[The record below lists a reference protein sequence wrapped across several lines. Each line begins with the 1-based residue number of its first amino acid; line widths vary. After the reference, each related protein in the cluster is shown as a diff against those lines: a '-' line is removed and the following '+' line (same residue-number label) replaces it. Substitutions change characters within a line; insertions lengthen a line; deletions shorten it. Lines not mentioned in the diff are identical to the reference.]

1 MNNSVER
8 AGNSSHVASPQA
20 KSAVTLYGL
29 PWPIFAL
36 VTAVLLAAVYL
47 NVLPAGLI
55 GSLMVMLV
63 LGEIL
68 GFIGDRLPIVRSYLG
83 GGVILAIFGA
93 AAIVYLELLP
103 KPVISDITTFMKGGE
118 FLNFYI
124 VALIAGSI
132 LGMDSKA
139 LVKIG
144 MRYFVPI
151 IGATA
156 GAILL
161 AIVVGAAFG
170 FTVQDAVLVI
180 ALPIMGGGMGAGAIP
195 MSQVYEQL
203 LGQPASYYVSLLV
216 PALALGNVFSIVLAS
231 VLARVADKFP
241 SLSGQGQI
249 MQGVSIEEKAQ
260 RLDLGKMGI
269 GMMIAAAFYLAGSV
283 LGAFIPLHP
292 YALMII
298 LVAVAKIANLVPT
311 LVTDSSS
318 QWLSFVAKNLTLAQ
332 LFGIGIAYTDLQTVI
347 DALSITYV
355 AIVLAV
361 VVGTALGAGLV
372 GKLVGFY
379 PIESSITAG
388 LCMAN
393 MGGTG
398 DVAVLSAAK
407 RMNLMPFAQI
417 SSRLGGAFILLLS
430 GLLVTFFV

>member
-1 MNNSVER
+1 MNNSIEQAGMTDLDR
-8 AGNSSHVASPQA
+8 AGKAS
-20 KSAVTLYGL
+20 VTLYGL
-29 PWPIFAL
+29 PWPIFA
-36 VTAVLLAAVYL
+36 VITAVLLVAVYL

-68 GFIGDRLPIVRSYLG
+68 GFVGDRLPIVRSYLG

-93 AAIVYLELLP
+93 AAIVYLDLLP
-103 KPVISDITTFMKGGE
+103 EPVISDISTFMKEGE

-151 IGATA
+151 IGATV
-156 GAILL
+156 GAIML
-161 AIVVGAAFG
+161 AVVVGALFG

-203 LGQPASYYVSLLV
+203 LGQPASYYISLLV
-216 PALALGNVFSIVLAS
+216 PALALGNVFSIVLGS
-231 VLARVADKFP
+231 VLAKLADVYPK
-241 SLSGQGQI
+241 LSGQGQI
-249 MQGVSIEEKAQ
+249 MQGVSIEEKTQ
-260 RLDLGKMGI
+260 KLDLGKMGI
-269 GMMIAAAFYLAGSV
+269 GLVIAATFYLAGEI

-298 LVAVAKIANLVPT
+298 LVAVAKISNMLPT
-311 LVTDSSS
+311 LVTDSSA
-318 QWLSFVAKNLTLAQ
+318 QWLSFVARNLTLAQ
-332 LFGIGIAYTDLQTVI
+332 LFGIGIAFTDLETVI
-347 DALSITYV
+347 NALSFTYV

-361 VVGTALGAGLV
+361 VAGAALGAGLV
-372 GKLVGFY
+372 GRLVGFY
-379 PIESSITAG
+379 PIESAITAG

-430 GLLVTFFV
+430 GLLVTVFV

>member
-1 MNNSVER
+1 MNNSIEQ
-8 AGNSSHVASPQA
+8 AGMTDLHGTQTKP
-20 KSAVTLYGL
+20 AVTLYGL
-29 PWPIFAL
+29 PWPIFA
-36 VTAVLLAAVYL
+36 VITAVLLTAVFL
-47 NVLPAGLI
+47 EVLPAGLI

-63 LGEIL
+63 LGEIF
-68 GFIGDRLPIVRSYLG
+68 GFVGDRLPIVRSYLG

-93 AAIVYLELLP
+93 ASIVYFDLLP
-103 KPVISDITTFMKGGE
+103 KPVISDISTFMKDGE

-161 AIVVGAAFG
+161 AILVGALFG

-203 LGQPASYYVSLLV
+203 LGQPASYYISLLV
-216 PALALGNVFSIVLAS
+216 PALALGNVFSIVLGS
-231 VLARVADKFP
+231 VLAKLADVYP
-241 SLSGQGQI
+241 TLSGQGQI
-249 MQGVSIEEKAQ
+249 MQGVSIEEKTQ
-260 RLDLGKMGI
+260 KLDLGKMGI
-269 GMMIAAAFYLAGSV
+269 GMMIAAAFYLGGEI

-292 YALMII
+292 YALMIV
-298 LVAVAKIANLVPT
+298 LVAVAKISNLMPA

-332 LFGIGIAYTDLQTVI
+332 LFGIGIAFTDLETVI
-347 DALSITYV
+347 NALSFTYV

-361 VVGTALGAGLV
+361 VVGAALGAGLV
-372 GKLVGFY
+372 GKMVGFY
-379 PIESSITAG
+379 PIESAITAG

-430 GLLVTFFV
+430 GLLVTVFV

>member
-1 MNNSVER
+1 MNNSIEQV
-8 AGNSSHVASPQA
+8 GMSDLDSVQKTSVA
-20 KSAVTLYGL
+20 LYGL
-29 PWPIFAL
+29 PWPIFA
-36 VTAVLLAAVYL
+36 VIATVLLAAVFL
-47 NVLPAGLI
+47 DVLPAGLI

-68 GFIGDRLPIVRSYLG
+68 GFVGDRLPIVRSYLG

-93 AAIVYLELLP
+93 ATIVYLDLLP
-103 KPVISDITTFMKGGE
+103 KPVISDITTFMKAGE

-161 AIVVGAAFG
+161 AILVGALFG

-203 LGQPASYYVSLLV
+203 LGQPASYYISLLV
-216 PALALGNVFSIVLAS
+216 PALALGNVFSIVMGS
-231 VLARVADKFP
+231 VLAKLADLYP
-241 SLSGQGQI
+241 RLSGQGQI
-249 MQGVSIEEKAQ
+249 MQGVSIQERPQK
-260 RLDLGKMGI
+260 LDLGKMGI
-269 GMMIAAAFYLAGSV
+269 GMMIAATFYLAGEI
-283 LGAFIPLHP
+283 LGVFIPLHP

-298 LVAVAKIANLVPT
+298 LVAVAKISNMLPPLVS
-311 LVTDSSS
+311 DSSA

-332 LFGIGIAYTDLQTVI
+332 LFGIGIAFTDLETVLN
-347 DALSITYV
+347 ALSITYV

-361 VVGTALGAGLV
+361 VVGAALGAGLI
-372 GKLVGFY
+372 GRLVGFY
-379 PIESSITAG
+379 PIESAITAG

-430 GLLVTFFV
+430 GLLVTVFV

>member
-1 MNNSVER
+1 MNNSIEQ
-8 AGNSSHVASPQA
+8 AGMTDRHGAQT

-29 PWPIFAL
+29 PWPIFA
-36 VTAVLLAAVYL
+36 VITAVLLTAVFL
-47 NVLPAGLI
+47 DVLPAGLI

-68 GFIGDRLPIVRSYLG
+68 GFVGDRLPIVRSYLG

-93 AAIVYLELLP
+93 ASIVYFDLLP
-103 KPVISDITTFMKGGE
+103 EPVISDISTFMKAGE

-144 MRYFVPI
+144 LRYFVPI

-156 GAILL
+156 GAVLL
-161 AIVVGAAFG
+161 AVLVGALFG

-203 LGQPASYYVSLLV
+203 LGQPASYYISLLV
-216 PALALGNVFSIVLAS
+216 PALALGNVFSIVLGS
-231 VLARVADKFP
+231 VLAKLADVYP
-241 SLSGQGQI
+241 TLSGQGQI
-249 MQGVSIEEKAQ
+249 MQGVSIEEKTQ
-260 RLDLGKMGI
+260 KLDLGKMGI
-269 GMMIAAAFYLAGSV
+269 GMMIAAAFYLAGEI

-292 YALMII
+292 YALMIV
-298 LVAVAKIANLVPT
+298 LVAVAKISNLMPA

-332 LFGIGIAYTDLQTVI
+332 LFGIGIAFTDLETVI
-347 DALSITYV
+347 NALSFTYV

-361 VVGTALGAGLV
+361 VVGAALGAGLV

-379 PIESSITAG
+379 PIESAITAG

-430 GLLVTFFV
+430 GLLVTVFV

>member
-1 MNNSVER
+1 MNNSIEQ
-8 AGNSSHVASPQA
+8 AGMSDHD
-20 KSAVTLYGL
+20 SAQKPTVTLYGL
-29 PWPIFAL
+29 PWPIFAV
-36 VTAVLLAAVYL
+36 VTAVLLAAVFL
-47 NVLPAGLI
+47 DVLPAGLI

-68 GFIGDRLPIVRSYLG
+68 GFVGDRLPIIRSYLG
-83 GGVILAIFGA
+83 GGVIVAIFGA
-93 AAIVYLELLP
+93 AAIVYFDLLP
-103 KPVISDITTFMKGGE
+103 EPVISDISTFMKEGE
-118 FLNFYI
+118 FLTFYI

-151 IGATA
+151 IGATV

-161 AIVVGAAFG
+161 AIGVGALFG

-216 PALALGNVFSIVLAS
+216 PALALDNVFSIILGS
-231 VLARVADKFP
+231 VLAKLADVYPK
-241 SLSGQGQI
+241 LSGQGQI
-249 MQGVSIEEKAQ
+249 MQGVSIQEKTQ
-260 RLDLGKMGI
+260 KLDLGKMGI
-269 GMMIAAAFYLAGSV
+269 GLMIAAAFYLAGEV
-283 LGAFIPLHP
+283 LGVFIPLHP

-298 LVAVAKIANLVPT
+298 LVAVAKISNLLPA
-311 LVTDSSS
+311 LVTDSSA

-332 LFGIGIAYTDLQTVI
+332 LFGIGIAFTDLETVLN
-347 DALSITYV
+347 ALSVTYV

-361 VVGTALGAGLV
+361 VVGAALGAGLV

-379 PIESSITAG
+379 PVESAITAG

-430 GLLVTFFV
+430 GLLVTVFV

>member
-1 MNNSVER
+1 MNNSIEQAGISNVEVEIGQK
-8 AGNSSHVASPQA
+8 AT
-20 KSAVTLYGL
+20 VTLYGL
-29 PWPIFAL
+29 PWPIFAII
-36 VTAVLLAAVYL
+36 TAVLLTAVYL

-68 GFIGDRLPIVRSYLG
+68 GFVGDRLPIIRSYLG

-93 AAIVYLELLP
+93 AAIVYLDLLP
-103 KPVISDITTFMKGGE
+103 EPVIGDISTFMKEGE

-161 AIVVGAAFG
+161 AIVVGALFG

-203 LGQPASYYVSLLV
+203 LGQPASYYISLLV
-216 PALALGNVFSIVLAS
+216 PALALGNVFSIVLGS
-231 VLARVADKFP
+231 VLAKLADVYPK
-241 SLSGQGQI
+241 LSGQGQI
-249 MQGVSIEEKAQ
+249 MQGVSIQEKTQ
-260 RLDLGKMGI
+260 KLDLGKMGI
-269 GMMIAAAFYLAGSV
+269 GLLIAAAFYLAGEI
-283 LGAFIPLHP
+283 LGVFIPLHP
-292 YALMII
+292 YALMIL
-298 LVAVAKIANLVPT
+298 LVAVAKISNMLPT
-311 LVTDSSS
+311 LVTDSSA

-332 LFGIGIAYTDLQTVI
+332 LFGIGIAFTDLETVI
-347 DALSITYV
+347 NALSFTYV

-361 VVGTALGAGLV
+361 VAGAALGAGLV

-379 PIESSITAG
+379 PIESAITAG

-430 GLLVTFFV
+430 GLLVTVFV

>member
-1 MNNSVER
+1 MNNSIEQ
-8 AGNSSHVASPQA
+8 AGMSDHD
-20 KSAVTLYGL
+20 SAQKPTVTLYGL
-29 PWPIFAL
+29 PWPIFAV
-36 VTAVLLAAVYL
+36 VTAVLLAAVFL
-47 NVLPAGLI
+47 DVLPAGLI

-68 GFIGDRLPIVRSYLG
+68 GFVGDRLPIIRSYLG
-83 GGVILAIFGA
+83 GGVIVAIFGA
-93 AAIVYLELLP
+93 AAIVYFDLLP
-103 KPVISDITTFMKGGE
+103 EPVISDISTFMKEGE
-118 FLNFYI
+118 FLTFYI

-151 IGATA
+151 IGATV

-161 AIVVGAAFG
+161 AIGVGALFG

-216 PALALGNVFSIVLAS
+216 PALALGNVFSIILGS
-231 VLARVADKFP
+231 VLAKLADVYPK
-241 SLSGQGQI
+241 LSGQGQI
-249 MQGVSIEEKAQ
+249 MQGVSIQEKTQ
-260 RLDLGKMGI
+260 KLDLGKMGI
-269 GMMIAAAFYLAGSV
+269 GLMIAAAFYLAGEV
-283 LGAFIPLHP
+283 LGVFIPLHP

-298 LVAVAKIANLVPT
+298 LVAVAKISNLLPA
-311 LVTDSSS
+311 LVTDSSA

-332 LFGIGIAYTDLQTVI
+332 LFGIGIAFTDLETVLN
-347 DALSITYV
+347 ALSVTYV

-361 VVGTALGAGLV
+361 VVGAALGAGLV

-379 PIESSITAG
+379 PVESAITAG

-430 GLLVTFFV
+430 GLLVTVFV

>member
-1 MNNSVER
+1 MNKSIEQ
-8 AGNSSHVASPQA
+8 AGVTDLHGAQTKP
-20 KSAVTLYGL
+20 AVTLYGL
-29 PWPIFAL
+29 PWPIFA
-36 VTAVLLAAVYL
+36 VITAVLLTAVFL
-47 NVLPAGLI
+47 DVLPAGLI

-68 GFIGDRLPIVRSYLG
+68 GFVGDRLPIVRSYLG

-93 AAIVYLELLP
+93 ASIVYFELLP
-103 KPVISDITTFMKGGE
+103 KPVISDISTFMKAGE

-144 MRYFVPI
+144 LRYFVPI

-156 GAILL
+156 GAVLL
-161 AIVVGAAFG
+161 AILVGALFG

-203 LGQPASYYVSLLV
+203 LGQPASYYISLLV
-216 PALALGNVFSIVLAS
+216 PALALGNVFSIVLGS
-231 VLARVADKFP
+231 VLAKVADVYP
-241 SLSGQGQI
+241 TLSGQGQI
-249 MQGVSIEEKAQ
+249 MQGVSIEEKTQ
-260 RLDLGKMGI
+260 KLDLGKMGI
-269 GMMIAAAFYLAGSV
+269 GMMIAAAFYLGGEILGS
-283 LGAFIPLHP
+283 FIPLHP
-292 YALMII
+292 YALMIV
-298 LVAVAKIANLVPT
+298 LVAVAKISNLMPT

-332 LFGIGIAYTDLQTVI
+332 LFGIGIAFTDLETVI
-347 DALSITYV
+347 NALSFTYV

-361 VVGTALGAGLV
+361 VVGAALGAGLV
-372 GKLVGFY
+372 GRLVGFY
-379 PIESSITAG
+379 PIESAITAG

-430 GLLVTFFV
+430 GLLVTVFV

>member
-1 MNNSVER
+1 MNNSIEH
-8 AGNSSHVASPQA
+8 AGMSDHD
-20 KSAVTLYGL
+20 SAQKPTVTLYGL
-29 PWPIFAL
+29 PWPIFAV
-36 VTAVLLAAVYL
+36 VTAVLLAAVFL
-47 NVLPAGLI
+47 DVLPAGLI

-68 GFIGDRLPIVRSYLG
+68 GFVGDRLPIIRSYFG
-83 GGVILAIFGA
+83 GGVIVAIFGA
-93 AAIVYLELLP
+93 AAIVYFDLLP
-103 KPVISDITTFMKGGE
+103 EPVISDISTFMKEGE
-118 FLNFYI
+118 FLTFYI

-151 IGATA
+151 IGATV

-161 AIVVGAAFG
+161 AIVVGALFG

-203 LGQPASYYVSLLV
+203 LGQPASYYISLLV
-216 PALALGNVFSIVLAS
+216 PALALGNVFSIILGS
-231 VLARVADKFP
+231 VLAKLADVYPK
-241 SLSGQGQI
+241 LSGQGQI
-249 MQGVSIEEKAQ
+249 MQGVSIQEKTQ
-260 RLDLGKMGI
+260 KLDLGKMGI
-269 GMMIAAAFYLAGSV
+269 GLMIAAAFYLAGEV
-283 LGAFIPLHP
+283 LGVFVPLHP

-298 LVAVAKIANLVPT
+298 LVAVAKISNLLPA
-311 LVTDSSS
+311 LVTDSSA

-332 LFGIGIAYTDLQTVI
+332 LFGIGIAFTDLETVLN
-347 DALSITYV
+347 ALSVTYV

-361 VVGTALGAGLV
+361 VVGAALGAGLV

-379 PIESSITAG
+379 PIESAITAG

-430 GLLVTFFV
+430 GLLVTVFV

>member
-1 MNNSVER
+1 MNSSVER
-8 AGNSSHVASPQA
+8 AGAASHEASPQA
-20 KSAVTLYGL
+20 KSVVTLYGL

-36 VTAVLLAAVYL
+36 ITAVLLAAVYL

-55 GSLMVMLV
+55 GSLMVMMV

-151 IGATA
+151 IGATV

-361 VVGTALGAGLV
+361 VVGAALGAGLV